1 MNAKSLLALAAAT
14 CVAAIPFQSVGER
27 IQLHEAKR
35 ATSTGTGTSNGFFYS
50 NWNDGSGT
58 VTYTNG
64 AAGEYSVSWQ
74 DAGNFVVGKGWATG
88 SDQAITYQGTWDNG
102 DVNSYLSVYG
112 WTKSPLV
119 EYYIVE
125 SFGSYNPSSVSG
137 AKKMGTVDSDDGTYD
152 IYETERVNQPSISG
166 TATFKQYWSI
176 RQDKRVGGTVTTK
189 NHFDAWAKAGMSMG
203 TTMDYQIVA
212 TEGYQSSGSADITVM
227 SSNTSSS

>member
-1 MNAKSLLALAAAT
+1 MIAKNFLTLAAAT
-14 CVAAIPFQSVGER
+14 CVAAIPFNGVGEVVR
-27 IQLHEAKR
+27 PVKR
-35 ATSTGTGTSNGFFYS
+35 ATATGTGTSNGFYYS

-64 AAGEYSVSWQ
+64 AAGEYSVSWEN
-74 DAGNFVVGKGWATG
+74 AGNFVVGKGWATG
-88 SDQAITYQGTWDNG
+88 TDQPITYKGTWDNG

-125 SFGSYNPSSVSG
+125 SFGDYNPSSASD
-137 AKKMGTVDSDDGTYD
+137 AEKMGTVESDGSTYD
-152 IYETERVNQPSISG
+152 IYKTQRVNQPSISG
-166 TATFKQYWSI
+166 TATFNQYWSI

-189 NHFDAWAKAGMSMG
+189 NHFDAWEKAGMTMG
-203 TTMDYQIVA
+203 TMDYQIVA

-227 SSNTSSS
+227 SSNATSS